1 MLFVILEI
9 VIQCMLGNL
18 HMNLNP
24 VRSQPMLGSAVS
36 QRSGLQFKNQTMLEM
51 NDRIVAAILHASKK
65 SPNIGL
71 TNQRTIT
78 KLQERINTFYEQLS
92 KLPDSIVLQ
101 EKKPK
106 PSKKKPLFPRFEL
119 KSSQPSSSKP
129 PQLLVGP
136 QEVINYFNRLNKP
149 SKRLRIVQSEN
160 GWQKEKTEEPSL
172 FHVPLD
178 KLPTLS
184 SKKQPQKKLTP
195 PDLLEAFS
203 NLPTQS
209 KKSNKQLVLKPK
221 STPLPNSEEPS
232 PEEMERLEE
241 LSGRNKG
248 ILVTHFD
255 GITTFRYKEEGSKES
270 VTTLGN
276 GSLSDFPRDHA
287 KRSNG
292 KDDDVFVPAMT
303 AKQKET
309 RQKRLD
315 EARSKR
321 PISIAWYMTAWERNN
336 ARYLQPHSKK
346 PVLKPKAEGLG
357 TPTLVQE
364 AHENLPNIPI
374 IVRITTNENGET
386 VRYLEW
392 QKPDGTVVTKP
403 LPDYFEGVKVDT
415 KSPQIQDLFQT
426 TW

>member
-1 MLFVILEI
+1 
-9 VIQCMLGNL
+9 
-18 HMNLNP
+18 MNLNP

-248 ILVTHFD
+248 ILVTHGVD
-255 GITTFRYKEEGSKES
+255 QQTFEDTLTLTYNNKEGSKES
-270 VTTLGN
+270 DTILGN
-276 GSLSDFPRDHA
+276 GSLSDSPPYRA

-292 KDDDVFVPAMT
+292 KGDGVSVPAMT
-303 AKQKET
+303 KEQEAT
-309 RQKRLD
+309 RQAALD
-315 EARSKR
+315 KARNK
-321 PISIAWYMTAWERNN
+321 PITTLADHMKAWERDN
-336 ARYLQPHSKK
+336 ARYKPYSKT
-346 PVLKPKAEGLG
+346 PILKKKAEGLG
-357 TPTLVQE
+357 THTLVQE
-364 AHENLPNIPI
+364 AHENLPIKPI
-374 IVRITTNENGET
+374 IVRTTTNKNGQN
-386 VRYLEW
+386 VRHLEL
-392 QKPDGTVVTKP
+392 QKPDGTVETREIP
-403 LPDYFEGVKVDT
+403 NDT
-415 KSPQIQDLFQT
+415 GERIKTSSPQIQALFASVE
-426 TW
+426 